1 VTKAIVTGAAGFIGH
16 HLIEAL
22 RRDGHHVRGI
32 DVRPPQWGPSAADEF
47 LIADLRD
54 PRAAAEA
61 IVGAD
66 ALYALA
72 ADMGGMGYLATH
84 GATIL
89 RNNLLIDANTIDA
102 AARAGVGRLF
112 YASSACVY
120 PQGLQKDADA
130 RALTEDDALPADPPD
145 AYGWEKLAGELLC
158 REYPVPTRV
167 ARFHNIFGPYGSWN
181 DGREKAP
188 AALCRK
194 VAEAKRDGKRSIE
207 IWGDGRQSRSFCY
220 VDDCVDGI
228 LRLTRSDEDRPV
240 NIGQER
246 GITIDDLA
254 QLIAS
259 IAGVTLA
266 LEHVDGPEG
275 VRSRNAD
282 TTLARTVLGWTPR
295 VTLEEGLR
303 KTYAWI
309 EAQVNGS

>member
-1 VTKAIVTGAAGFIGH
+1 MTKAIVTGAAGFIGH
-16 HLIEAL
+16 HLVEAL
-22 RRDGHHVRGI
+22 RREGIHVRAI
-32 DVRPPQWGPSAADEF
+32 DVRPPQWGPSGADEF
-47 LIADLRD
+47 VIADLRE

-61 IVGAD
+61 IVEVD
-66 ALYALA
+66 ELYALA

-120 PQGLQKDADA
+120 PQSLQRDDDA
-130 RALTEDDALPADPPD
+130 RKLTEDDAFPADPPD
-145 AYGWEKLAGELLC
+145 AYGWGKLAGELLC
-158 REYPVPTRV
+158 REYSLPARV
-167 ARFHNIFGPYGSWN
+167 ARFHNIFGPFGSWN

-194 VAEAKRDGKRSIE
+194 VAEAKRDGRKSIE
-207 IWGDGRQSRSFCY
+207 IWGGGRQTRSFCY
-220 VDDCVDGI
+220 IDDCVDGI
-228 LRLTRSDEDRPV
+228 LRLARSDEDRPV

-246 GITIDDLA
+246 GIAIDDLA
-254 QLIAS
+254 HIIAS
-259 IAGVTLA
+259 IAGVSLD

-282 TTLARTVLGWTPR
+282 TTLARTVLGWVPR
-295 VTLEEGLR
+295 VSLEDGLR
-303 KTYAWI
+303 TTYAWI
-309 EAQVNGS
+309 EAQVNAR